1 MLPRNPCT
9 HPTTRLFF
17 SRATRKTRFIDRRS
31 GVLRFFTVFLSI
43 SFQLLIS
50 LTLRDQD
57 DVSQFYGK
65 RKRGREAFDRSRG
78 AENRSAARG
87 GDWNGTLTICRLP
100 ASARRNSR
108 SCLSSV
114 KSVVDLSRDVDA
126 AAIRITRQWLDV
138 VSFNEEDVNR
148 TRYRSERAYQ
158 TIADMAL
165 RWQARLSIAAILFM
179 CTEGNY

>member
-1 MLPRNPCT
+1 M
-9 HPTTRLFF
+9 
-17 SRATRKTRFIDRRS
+17 
-31 GVLRFFTVFLSI
+31 
-43 SFQLLIS
+43 
-50 LTLRDQD
+50 
-57 DVSQFYGK
+57 
-65 RKRGREAFDRSRG
+65 
-78 AENRSAARG
+78 
-87 GDWNGTLTICRLP
+87 
-100 ASARRNSR
+100 
-108 SCLSSV
+108 
-114 KSVVDLSRDVDA
+114 DLSRDVDA

>member
-1 MLPRNPCT
+1 MSWT
-9 HPTTRLFF
+9 
-17 SRATRKTRFIDRRS
+17 
-31 GVLRFFTVFLSI
+31 FTI
-43 SFQLLIS
+43 
-50 LTLRDQD
+50 
-57 DVSQFYGK
+57 
-65 RKRGREAFDRSRG
+65 
-78 AENRSAARG
+78 
-87 GDWNGTLTICRLP
+87 
-100 ASARRNSR
+100 
-108 SCLSSV
+108 
-114 KSVVDLSRDVDA
+114 SRDVDA